1 MSGRGENGLCES
13 SRVEGS
19 ERGVLDAFAKP
30 LETVLHNNL
39 LEKWQRDAKMSE
51 TTPNSDD
58 FLSLTVNL
66 TPGDNFRTSFVS
78 GSFRSLRIRATL
90 QFIIPKDRRKK
101 K

>member
-58 FLSLTVNL
+58 FLPLTVNL
-66 TPGDNFRTSFVS
+66 TSGDNFHAAYFLRLCFLPFTSHPRNS
-78 GSFRSLRIRATL
+78 SIYYPER
-90 QFIIPKDRRKK
+90 
-101 K
+101 